1 MDICIRGWTQ
11 LCLGVSPSPLSGYLR
26 MFERVEG
33 VRAMRSLVG
42 LLVLLLVAD
51 SAAYTGA
58 APSRRALASRS
69 RPALLL
75 GQDAADEVLSKRLE
89 AGGGGTLLGAT
100 ALVAGA
106 HGCPSGGGRVRR
118 HAGCGW
124 RSRE

>member
-1 MDICIRGWTQ
+1 
-11 LCLGVSPSPLSGYLR
+11 
-26 MFERVEG
+26 MFERAEG

-106 HGCPSGGGRVRR
+106 HGCPRRGGRVRR
-118 HAGCGW
+118 HTGCGW